1 MLIISFNKILLEFSK
16 EGYKDLDSTRIE
28 IFSSAIN
35 LIKTSPFIGIGAASF
50 PQIYYFE
57 TNFWKGHSHNLLI
70 EVALSYGLPATII
83 LFLTITFIL
92 FLSFLKI
99 FTEKNIDNISLFD
112 RAFWGSI
119 FFFLISQLVDIQYFD
134 GKLSILMWILLA
146 GLKNIIEDK
155 TRKELNSLN

>member
-1 MLIISFNKILLEFSK
+1 M
-16 EGYKDLDSTRIE
+16 
-28 IFSSAIN
+28 
-35 LIKTSPFIGIGAASF
+35 
-50 PQIYYFE
+50 
-57 TNFWKGHSHNLLI
+57 
-70 EVALSYGLPATII
+70 PATII